1 MKTNKADKDKARN
14 KDHMQD
20 EQPKGQHHPGKE
32 HTSQGHTTDA
42 KGSATSSKEPTLR
55 GSTTD
60 SSRMHK
66 NPHDDMP
73 TGGNIR

>member
-1 MKTNKADKDKARN
+1 MKTNKAGNSKDRN
-14 KDHMQD
+14 KSSTQ
-20 EQPKGQHHPGKE
+20 KGQPQNHAHPNKA
-32 HTSQGHTTDA
+32 HTSQGHTTDEDGTVA
-42 KGSATSSKEPTLR
+42 GNPEPTLR

-60 SSRMHK
+60 SSRTHK